1 MIPFLRPLYRGVRN
15 GNQESVPRTERNRFW
30 NRSDRTMELIPRIH
44 GIDPIVGMGLL
55 SVDWAVPSLALNS
68 PQVDPHSYYYARDH
82 GLMEI
87 VR

>member
-1 MIPFLRPLYRGVRN
+1 
-15 GNQESVPRTERNRFW
+15 
-30 NRSDRTMELIPRIH
+30 MELIPRIH

-55 SVDWAVPSLALNS
+55 SVDWAVPSLALKS